1 MIKRLQHYLKTLDDK
16 EKVKFF
22 IYSNLII
29 LVFFGGLS
37 FYLYKLYAKTEEKFF
52 LKTRSYSE
60 LVKVVAEAEQKINK
74 KIKLDT
80 VIIQKILS
88 DNGLAQNTLSINA
101 VSIYNQAG
109 FEVELSQVP
118 SAQLKSFLM
127 MLSEKNIYVFRYSM
141 QRLPTTGNYNAKIL
155 IY

>member
-29 LVFFGGLS
+29 IVFFGGLS
-37 FYLYKLYAKTEEKFF
+37 FYLYKLYNKAEERFF
-52 LKTRSYSE
+52 NKTRSYNE
-60 LVKVVAEAEQKINK
+60 LLKVVTEAEQKINK
-74 KIKLDT
+74 KTKLDT

-88 DNGLAQNTLSINA
+88 DNGLAQNTISINA
-101 VSIYNQAG
+101 VSIYNQTG
-109 FEVELSQVP
+109 FEVEISQVP
-118 SAQLKSFLM
+118 SAQLKSFIM
-127 MLSEKNIYVFRYSM
+127 MLSEKNIYIFRYSM